1 MTPVASAD
9 FPANKG
15 SIVCE
20 CNTARTLVSAT
31 FPACRT
37 RLRGPAADRCGQ
49 AASRQARPR
58 VFGVVAAALAALLLT
73 APQALCA
80 VKADTKAF
88 NAYYANQ
95 SARIYDH
102 LLKVTDYYASLSK
115 DGNDDR
121 VKDVLALRASLS
133 ACWELILNAGDMVYV
148 YDMLDPGC
156 SSAVNQ
162 LGGMIKT
169 GLVTVGGKLDKELQ
183 WMRLVE
189 KNVSD
194 LPIAVQLGQ
203 AFRDIEA
210 MAAYFRTAAPAFEP
224 GAAGETRQSVKK

>member
-1 MTPVASAD
+1 MVLPASRA
-9 FPANKG
+9 A
-15 SIVCE
+15 
-20 CNTARTLVSAT
+20 
-31 FPACRT
+31 
-37 RLRGPAADRCGQ
+37 LRDLAPGRCGH
-49 AASRQARPR
+49 AARRQSRSR
-58 VFGVVAAALAALLLT
+58 VFIVVAAVLATLLLT
-73 APQALCA
+73 ASQAFCA
-80 VKADTKAF
+80 AKADTKAF
-88 NAYYANQ
+88 NAYYASQ

-102 LLKVTDYYASLSK
+102 LLKVTDYYASLVK

-210 MAAYFRTAAPAFEP
+210 MAAYFRTAAPTFEP

>member
-1 MTPVASAD
+1 MRD
-9 FPANKG
+9 L
-15 SIVCE
+15 
-20 CNTARTLVSAT
+20 NTARPNVSAV
-31 FPACRT
+31 FADSRVP
-37 RLRGPAADRCGQ
+37 LRDLAVVRYGHTAHRQ
-49 AASRQARPR
+49 SRSRFF
-58 VFGVVAAALAALLLT
+58 VVVAAVLAALFLT
-73 APQALCA
+73 APQAFCA
-80 VKADTKAF
+80 AKADTKAF
-88 NAYYANQ
+88 NAYYASQ

-102 LLKVTDYYASLSK
+102 LLKVTDYYASLAK

-121 VKDVLALRASLS
+121 IKDVLALRASLS

-156 SSAVNQ
+156 SSAVHQ

-210 MAAYFRTAAPAFEP
+210 MAAYFRTAAPTFEP
-224 GAAGETRQSVKK
+224 AAAGETRQSVKK

>member
-1 MTPVASAD
+1 MRELNAARPLVLPV
-9 FPANKG
+9 FPTSRVALHG
-15 SIVCE
+15 LIV
-20 CNTARTLVSAT
+20 R
-31 FPACRT
+31 CR
-37 RLRGPAADRCGQ
+37 GHG
-49 AASRQARPR
+49 ASRQSWFR
-58 VFGVVAAALAALLLT
+58 VFFVVAAFLATLLLT
-73 APQALCA
+73 PPQAFCA
-80 VKADTKAF
+80 AKADTKAF

-102 LLKVTDYYASLSK
+102 LLKVTDYYASLAK

-121 VKDVLALRASLS
+121 IKDVLALRASLS

-148 YDMLDPGC
+148 YDVLDPGC

-210 MAAYFRTAAPAFEP
+210 MAAYFRTAAPTFEP
-224 GAAGETRQSVKK
+224 AAAGETRQSVKK

>member
-1 MTPVASAD
+1 MVAASRIFLPGQIA
-9 FPANKG
+9 
-15 SIVCE
+15 S
-20 CNTARTLVSAT
+20 S
-31 FPACRT
+31 
-37 RLRGPAADRCGQ
+37 CGH
-49 AASRQARPR
+49 AASRQSWVWA
-58 VFGVVAAALAALLLT
+58 FFVVAAALWTLLLNP
-73 APQALCA
+73 PQVFCA
-80 VKADTKAF
+80 AKADTKAF

-102 LLKVTDYYASLSK
+102 LLKVTDYYASLAK

-121 VKDVLALRASLS
+121 IKDVLALRASLS

-148 YDMLDPGC
+148 YDVLDPGC

-210 MAAYFRTAAPAFEP
+210 MAAYFRTAAPTFEP
-224 GAAGETRQSVKK
+224 AAAGETRQSVKK

>member
-1 MTPVASAD
+1 MP
-9 FPANKG
+9 
-15 SIVCE
+15 E
-20 CNTARTLVSAT
+20 RHTARTPFSAA

-37 RLRGPAADRCGQ
+37 PLR
-49 AASRQARPR
+49 
-58 VFGVVAAALAALLLT
+58 ALAAGRRPHGASRESWPRVLCAVIAAAATLLLA
-73 APQALCA
+73 APQAFCA
-80 VKADTKAF
+80 AKADTKAF
-88 NAYYANQ
+88 NAYYASQ

-102 LLKVTDYYASLSK
+102 LLKVTDYYASLAK
-115 DGNDDR
+115 DGADDR

-203 AFRDIEA
+203 AFRDLEA
-210 MAAYFRTAAPAFEP
+210 MAAYFRTAAPTFEP
-224 GAAGETRQSVKK
+224 GAAGETRQSVK

>member
-1 MTPVASAD
+1 MGRCAYAAWCLFHHRGFGAVA
-9 FPANKG
+9 
-15 SIVCE
+15 VVL
-20 CNTARTLVSAT
+20 TTLFLAT
-31 FPACRT
+31 
-37 RLRGPAADRCGQ
+37 
-49 AASRQARPR
+49 
-58 VFGVVAAALAALLLT
+58 
-73 APQALCA
+73 PQAQCA

-102 LLKVTDYYASLSK
+102 LLKVTDYYASLAK

-121 VKDVLALRASLS
+121 IKDVLALRASLS

-148 YDMLDPGC
+148 YDVLDPGC

-169 GLVTVGGKLDKELQ
+169 GLITVGGKLDKELQ

-210 MAAYFRTAAPAFEP
+210 MAAYFRTAAPTFEP
-224 GAAGETRQSVKK
+224 AAAGETRQSVKK

>member
-1 MTPVASAD
+1 MRRLAAIALMGRRGCGAAGSASVRA
-9 FPANKG
+9 PARH
-15 SIVCE
+15 
-20 CNTARTLVSAT
+20 AR
-31 FPACRT
+31 R
-37 RLRGPAADRCGQ
+37 RLRPALVPALLTLLLAVLV
-49 AASRQARPR
+49 AAP
-58 VFGVVAAALAALLLT
+58 AALA
-73 APQALCA
+73 A

-88 NAYYANQ
+88 TAYYASQ
-95 SARIYDH
+95 SARVYDH
-102 LLKVTDYYASLSK
+102 LLKVTDYYASRVE
-115 DGNDDR
+115 DGNDER

-133 ACWELILNAGDMVYV
+133 ACWELILNAGDMVYI
-148 YDMLDPGC
+148 YDVIDPGC
-156 SSAVNQ
+156 SSAVHQ

-224 GAAGETRQSVKK
+224 AASGETRQSVKK

>member
-1 MTPVASAD
+1 MQNADRDKQKAAANALPCPMRPGQGAGCLFLRGVWSICRLSGNILAFWTLAFTLAVAPVAHA
-9 FPANKG
+9 
-15 SIVCE
+15 
-20 CNTARTLVSAT
+20 
-31 FPACRT
+31 
-37 RLRGPAADRCGQ
+37 
-49 AASRQARPR
+49 
-58 VFGVVAAALAALLLT
+58 
-73 APQALCA
+73 A

-88 NAYYANQ
+88 NAYYASQ
-95 SARIYDH
+95 SARVYEH
-102 LLKVTDYYASLSK
+102 LLKVTEYYASLVK
-115 DGNDDR
+115 EGNDDR
-121 VKDVLALRASLS
+121 VKDILALRASLS

-156 SSAVNQ
+156 SAAVNQ

-189 KNVSD
+189 KSVSD
-194 LPIAVQLGQ
+194 LPVAVQLGQ
-203 AFRDIEA
+203 AFRDIET